1 MDTCVK
7 LICLLFLITNVK
19 SFFKTKDA
27 CPDNVIT
34 FRTLG
39 REIKMRFNSVKV
51 GEMSYSRE
59 TCHNSDTPLASIQ
72 CTNRA
77 GYPEFDL
84 SYFRRSS
91 CKIKPLIQSTTAT
104 KETSHST
111 SSTTEP
117 DPYISTTGV
126 LLKATSI
133 ESATITSIGKQST
146 TLIPTAPRQHISST
160 KEFSTSVST
169 RVSKSY
175 TTANMLTSPTENPTT
190 KGLTTN
196 VAMQS
201 TQMEIKKNA
210 THKLKVKTLHGF
222 LTNHATSTQHLIS
235 VKKAENYLHMAGEVI
250 MTSQNRTMNT
260 SDNNEFDVTQTIQ
273 LIDVIITHV
282 NLTEVDSVL
291 LTSAN
296 FVMDLRRVLPSND
309 KPLSF
314 NNSHYPDVRFVI
326 PSSVVK
332 QSNSTLGIRVGFTL
346 FQNAKLFPSKKYKV
360 YKVISAKVTGL
371 MDNTVLKDPVK
382 FTLPANQSSMT
393 SLSCGFWD
401 FEASDWSKLG
411 CIMTSQSPVTCQC
424 NHMTNFAVLITI
436 HTQGNLN
443 KPSTQG
449 NNLIFLD
456 YISNIGCSLSIVGL
470 IATII
475 IHALFKKLHRHI
487 TQHILLHLSM
497 TLLFSYL
504 LYVCGINATQNF
516 TTCLTIATLL
526 HFFWLC
532 AWCWMSVE
540 SYTMYVLLVQ
550 VLGPKTSHPHFIRRA
565 CVFSYLTPACV
576 VGFTVLYCVCKV
588 DHYFVYG

>member
-7 LICLLFLITNVK
+7 LICLLFLITSVK
-19 SFFKTKDA
+19 SIFKTKDV

-51 GEMSYSRE
+51 GETSYSRE
-59 TCHNSDTPLASIQ
+59 TCDNSDTSLASIK
-72 CTNRA
+72 CTNKA

-91 CKIKPLIQSTTAT
+91 CKIKPLIKSTIAT
-104 KETSHST
+104 KQTRHST

-126 LLKATSI
+126 ILQATSI
-133 ESATITSIGKQST
+133 EPVTTTSIDEQST
-146 TLIPTAPRQHISST
+146 TLIPTTYTQHISST
-160 KEFSTSVST
+160 EGFSTPIST
-169 RVSKSY
+169 RVSTSY
-175 TTANMLTSPTENPTT
+175 TTANMPSSPTENPTT
-190 KGLTTN
+190 KGLTTT
-196 VAMQS
+196 VAIQS
-201 TQMEIKKNA
+201 THAGIKKNA
-210 THKLKVKTLHGF
+210 TRKLKVKTLKGF

-235 VKKAENYLHMAGEVI
+235 VKRAENYLHMASEVI
-250 MTSQNRTMNT
+250 LTSQNKTMNM

-282 NLTEVDSVL
+282 NLTGVNSVL

-296 FVMDLRRVLPSND
+296 YVMDVRRVLPSND
-309 KPLSF
+309 KSLSF
-314 NNSHYPDVRFVI
+314 NNTYYPDVSFVI
-326 PSSVVK
+326 PPSVVK

-346 FQNAKLFPSKKYKV
+346 FQNAELFPSKKYKV

-371 MDNTVLKDPVK
+371 MDNTILKDPVK

-401 FEASDWSKLG
+401 FKASDWSTHG
-411 CIMTSQSPVTCQC
+411 CIMTSQSPVMCQC
-424 NHMTNFAVLITI
+424 NHMTNFAILITI
-436 HTQGNLN
+436 HSQGNLN
-443 KPSTQG
+443 KLSTQR

-456 YISNIGCSLSIVGL
+456 YISNIGCGLSIVGL
-470 IATII
+470 VATII

-516 TTCLTIATLL
+516 TTCLTITI
-526 HFFWLC
+526 HHKG
-532 AWCWMSVE
+532 
-540 SYTMYVLLVQ
+540 T
-550 VLGPKTSHPHFIRRA
+550 
-565 CVFSYLTPACV
+565 
-576 VGFTVLYCVCKV
+576 
-588 DHYFVYG
+588 